1 VTETTLGNPGP
12 KIHPKA
18 DVDPSAMIGEGS
30 VVWANAGVLADVV
43 IGKQVSI
50 GRGAEIGRGSMIG
63 DGTRIG
69 WNCFL
74 PPNSKV
80 GKNVFM
86 GPGVICT
93 DDKHPKIHR
102 PGEPPYRAQPP
113 IIGDDAAIGAAVII
127 LPGIK
132 IGVGARVAAGSIVTK
147 DVPNYACVRGGP
159 AKFVDLPMD
168 HEWNPLKLLG
178 GQ

>member
-1 VTETTLGNPGP
+1 
-12 KIHPKA
+12 
-18 DVDPSAMIGEGS
+18 
-30 VVWANAGVLADVV
+30 
-43 IGKQVSI
+43 
-50 GRGAEIGRGSMIG
+50 
-63 DGTRIG
+63 
-69 WNCFL
+69 
-74 PPNSKV
+74 V

-147 DVPNYACVRGGP
+147 DVPNYTCVRGGP